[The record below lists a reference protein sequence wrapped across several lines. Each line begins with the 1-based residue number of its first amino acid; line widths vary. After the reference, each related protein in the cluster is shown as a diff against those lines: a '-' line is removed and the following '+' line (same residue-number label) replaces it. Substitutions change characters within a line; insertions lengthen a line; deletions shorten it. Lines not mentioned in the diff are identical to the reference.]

1 MNSIYNELNYDKQM
15 KSSTLITILST
26 FLLVGCSKQ
35 QSTLDKKLDEAEN
48 IIEVNPD
55 SASSILEN
63 IASLEQLDDKTFARW
78 CMLSGKVTDE
88 IFNTLLPSYQFERA
102 NTWYSSYGKSNEQVQ
117 ILIYLG
123 RSYANDGDYDKAMSI
138 YTKALEIG
146 EKNKL
151 YNLVGYTYSYIGD
164 LYREKAMRTEAI
176 KKYEMAADNFKKE
189 NNTNSYACALRDM
202 GREYACIDSISR
214 ALEILIMADSIAE
227 TSENKN
233 VKTSIEN
240 TLGNIYVM
248 QNKYDKAKKFFYKA
262 LEGRNKMPNYMA
274 LIDLYI
280 ASDSIN
286 QAKGFLQKIP
296 QDDPTYTYSIKYL
309 YYQIYKSEKK
319 YEQALAYLEECTDLV
334 DSIVYAD
341 NQSKILNIESK
352 YNHLKISKEVDNLKM
367 KQQSYIIVSVICIAA
382 LLLMIIG
389 YLLYRKQA
397 KEKILKQQ
405 KELDKMKLN
414 LYTLSLELEKKR
426 SLLNTFKEKDENYD
440 KMQKEINHL
449 FTNYRKLQNKILVD
463 SPLYKELVSLTNK
476 NMPRITAPLIS
487 KDQWKLI
494 VNEITSIYPN
504 LYNYLFSL
512 CPTLSDEDFQYCC
525 FYLYGFDTNAEAK
538 LLNIATGSV
547 RRKHN
552 RLKEKLNIT
561 LPSNSTLYEYL
572 MKNMG

>member
-1 MNSIYNELNYDKQM
+1 M

-35 QSTLDKKLDEAEN
+35 QSTLDKQLDEVEK

-63 IASLEQLDDKTFARW
+63 IASPEQLDDKTFARW
-78 CMLSGKVTDE
+78 CMLSAKVTDE

-151 YNLVGYTYSYIGD
+151 YNLVGYTYIYIGD

-189 NNTNSYACALRDM
+189 NNTDSYACALRDM
-202 GREYACIDSISR
+202 GREYACTDSISR
-214 ALEILIMADSIAE
+214 ALEILLMADSITE
-227 TSENKN
+227 TSEDKD
-233 VKTSIEN
+233 VKASIEN

-248 QNKYDKAKKFFYKA
+248 HNKYDKAKKFFYKA
-262 LEGRNKMPNYMA
+262 LEGREKMPNYMA
-274 LIDLYI
+274 LISLYI
-280 ASDSIN
+280 ASDSLN
-286 QAKGFLQKIP
+286 QAKELLQKIP

-319 YEQALAYLEECTDLV
+319 YEQALTYLEDYTNIL
-334 DSIVYAD
+334 DSTVYS
-341 NQSKILNIESK
+341 NIQSKILNIEHK

-367 KQQSYIIVSVICIAA
+367 KQQNYIIVSVICIAA
-382 LLLMIIG
+382 LLLIVIG

-440 KMQKEINHL
+440 QLQEDIVRL
-449 FTNYRKLQNKILVD
+449 SANYRKLQNKLLID
-463 SPLYKELVSLTNK
+463 SPLYKELTKLGNQNIPGNNKSL
-476 NMPRITAPLIS
+476 ITE
-487 KDQWKLI
+487 KRWKAI
-494 VNEITSIYPN
+494 TNEITTIYPE
-504 LYNYLFSL
+504 LYNYIYSL
-512 CPTLSDEDFQYCC
+512 GPNLPEEDFQYCC
-525 FYLYGFDTNAEAK
+525 LYLFGFDTNTEAK
-538 LLNIATGSV
+538 LLNIAPNSV
-547 RRKHN
+547 SKKRS
-552 RLKEKLNIT
+552 RLKLKLNIT
-561 LPSNSTLYEYL
+561 FPTNSSLYEYL
-572 MKNMG
+572 IKNMH